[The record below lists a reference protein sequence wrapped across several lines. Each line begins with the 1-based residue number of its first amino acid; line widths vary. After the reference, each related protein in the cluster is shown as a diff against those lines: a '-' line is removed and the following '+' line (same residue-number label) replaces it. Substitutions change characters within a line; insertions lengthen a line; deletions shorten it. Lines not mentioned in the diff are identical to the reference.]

1 MVDEN
6 KKKIGSYKTLRVYMK
21 SECVYDITH
30 YFVRTSLDRLHD
42 RTADQ
47 MLQAARSGNR
57 TSSRATAT
65 RRGLQSRNTNSR

>member
-21 SECVYDITH
+21 SECVYDVTH
-30 YFVRTSLDRLHD
+30 YFVRTFLDRQHD

-47 MLQAARSGNR
+47 MLQAARSMR
-57 TSSRATAT
+57 YR
-65 RRGLQSRNTNSR
+65 